1 MTPASQPPSRGLRLA
16 EYASLRSTIA
26 ARGTA
31 RLVLVPAVVVAW
43 AATSAALIDNPALPI
58 AAVFPLAILVA
69 GFEATYS
76 LHTGVERLGRY
87 IQVFFEETEHAEWD
101 GATWETTA
109 MAGGPAMPR
118 GGTDPI
124 FTPLFCA
131 AVVANLAATLVSDP
145 PSPVAAALSLAH
157 GAAVVRMLRA
167 RQLAGTQRRRD
178 LDHFRGLRNG

>member
-1 MTPASQPPSRGLRLA
+1 MPANQPPPRALRLA
-16 EYASLRSTIA
+16 EYESLRSTIA
-26 ARGTA
+26 VRGTV

-43 AATSAALIDNPALPI
+43 AVTSAALIDVSPLPI
-58 AAVFPLAILVA
+58 ATVFPLAILVA

-87 IQVFFEETEHAEWD
+87 IQVFFEETEHPEWD

-118 GGTDPI
+118 GGVDPL

-131 AVVANLAATLVSDP
+131 AVAANLVGALVSDP
-145 PSPVAAALSLAH
+145 PSPVAATLSLAH
-157 GAAVVRMLRA
+157 GAVVVRMLRA

-178 LDHFRGLRNG
+178 LDHFRGLRNA